1 MFISIVVIVS
11 FESDGVLLYLPQGEI
26 TKEAITIRMVTKP
39 FIINVMDL
47 VFRDTI
53 RGGNYLA

>member
-1 MFISIVVIVS
+1 MFISIVVIIS

-26 TKEAITIRMVTKP
+26 IKEAITIRMVTKP